1 MTPDRDN
8 QPAPCGFTASQ
19 ENRMDPVSITINGAE
34 YVRADSIP
42 TVLSDDM
49 GVRVVVLQRGW
60 VVVGHARRFGP
71 RVVVSKCAVV
81 RRWGTT
87 LGLGQLASG
96 GPIAGKTVLDACP
109 DVECLEQEI
118 VLSMKCATG
127 AWVDRV

>member
-1 MTPDRDN
+1 
-8 QPAPCGFTASQ
+8 
-19 ENRMDPVSITINGAE
+19 MDPVTITINGAE

-42 TVLSDDM
+42 TAPSDDM
-49 GVRVVVLQRGW
+49 GVRIVVLQRGW

-87 LGLGQLASG
+87 NGLGQLASG
-96 GPIAGKTVLDACP
+96 GPIPGTTVLDACP

-118 VLSMKCATG
+118 VLSMKCDPTRWG
-127 AWVDRV
+127 DRV

>member
-1 MTPDRDN
+1 MY
-8 QPAPCGFTASQ
+8 
-19 ENRMDPVSITINGAE
+19 PVSITINGAE

-42 TVLSDDM
+42 TAPSDDM
-49 GVRVVVLQRGW
+49 GVRIVVLQRGW

-87 LGLGQLASG
+87 TGLGQLASG
-96 GPIAGKTVLDACP
+96 GPIAGKTALDACP

-118 VLSMKCATG
+118 VLSMKCDPAKWG
-127 AWVDRV
+127 DRV